1 MSEVFLRFGYDDAR
15 EADEGDEVRNSHEAV
30 YDISQD
36 PDDVEFDESAAGDE
50 GDEDDAVRQDAFDA
64 DEVFDAAF
72 TVIVPAENG
81 RKSEQG
87 QADAEDDAA
96 VSRERHVESGIG
108 QGCAIDVTHPGTA
121 DDEDQARQGANE

>member
-72 TVIVPAENG
+72 TVIVPAEDG
-81 RKSEQG
+81 
-87 QADAEDDAA
+87 
-96 VSRERHVESGIG
+96 REREEH
-108 QGCAIDVTHPGTA
+108 
-121 DDEDQARQGANE
+121 QAYHQRR